1 MHVYLFIFFYVYIKI
16 SMSAHHKL
24 TTALQMANALIW
36 KDHLTVNA
44 DQDLQE
50 MGKFTMVGQEYKP
63 LIQRYSQTPL

>member
-1 MHVYLFIFFYVYIKI
+1 MHVYLLLFFYVYIKI

-50 MGKFTMVGQEYKP
+50 MGKFAMVGQEYKP

>member
-1 MHVYLFIFFYVYIKI
+1 
-16 SMSAHHKL
+16 MSAHHKL
-24 TTALQMANALIW
+24 TIALQMANALIW

-50 MGKFTMVGQEYKP
+50 MGKFAMVGQECRP

>member
-1 MHVYLFIFFYVYIKI
+1 
-16 SMSAHHKL
+16 MSAHHKL

-50 MGKFTMVGQEYKP
+50 MGKFAMVGQECRP
-63 LIQRYSQTPL
+63 LIQRYSQTLL